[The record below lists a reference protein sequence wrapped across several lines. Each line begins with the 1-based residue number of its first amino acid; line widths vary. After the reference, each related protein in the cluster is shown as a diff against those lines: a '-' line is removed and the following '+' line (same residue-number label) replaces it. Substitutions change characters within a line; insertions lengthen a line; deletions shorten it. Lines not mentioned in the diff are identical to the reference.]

1 MERAGQAEERFSAM
15 GSKRVWVVG
24 TDIGGTFTDIIGVNL
39 ETGEQRIGKVPSTP
53 PTYFDGVINGLARA
67 GLRGDETLSF
77 RHGATVSTNAILER
91 KGVKTALITTEGFR
105 DVLGGGRA
113 ERISAFE
120 LDWDPPELII
130 PRRNVLIARERIS
143 PYGEVVTE
151 LNEDDVRRAAR
162 IIRKR
167 GIESVAVVYIDSFMN
182 PIHEQR
188 TREILL
194 QEIPEVDITLSHE
207 VLPQML
213 EFERTCTTV
222 LNAYI
227 SPILKNYLAG
237 LSRRL
242 KTDWGYD
249 GSILVTTSGGGV
261 IGMDEAVKFPAKTFH
276 SSPVSGAVGLAGYIG
291 SLAGFENVIAFET
304 GGTTNN
310 VSIIYK
316 GKPAITHE
324 WKILWNVPCCLPS
337 VDTVYIGA
345 GGGSIGWVDKGGIL
359 NVGPQSMGAVPG
371 PACYGAGGTEP
382 TNTDTQI
389 VLGRIDPNYY
399 LGGEMKVDGQL
410 SKKALQEKI
419 GERYG
424 WSAEESAANMYMVA
438 MTNLMM
444 AMRLQTVSRGWDPRD
459 FAIVPYGGGGAMYA
473 CDLAREVGASTVIV
487 PPLPGYASAFGAIR
501 VDVKH
506 EFTTPLHK
514 IEAEIDYGKL
524 NTEFEALVS
533 RARETLLREGMRS
546 DQIVIERYVDVK
558 YFSQARFFTV
568 EVGGGPIKDL
578 VKITDDFM
586 RAMKTA
592 YGYTLPPG
600 YAPVELVNLRIIA
613 RGDIPKPNLAEVNG
627 STTLEQAR
635 KGRRKVWFRNSGFVD
650 STIYER
656 SQLPAGVGFDG
667 PAVIEQPDTTTVMPP
682 GTHCKPDKFG
692 NLVITVDR

>member
-1 MERAGQAEERFSAM
+1 M
-15 GSKRVWVVG
+15 GTKKVWVVG

-130 PRRNVLIARERIS
+130 PRRNVLVVRERIS

-167 GIESVAVVYIDSFMN
+167 GIESVAVVYIDSFMK

-188 TREILL
+188 TREILQ
-194 QEIPEVDITLSHE
+194 QEVPEVDITLSYE

-242 KTDWGYD
+242 KGDWGYE

-345 GGGSIGWVDKGGIL
+345 GGGSVGWVDKGGIL

-389 VLGRIDPNYY
+389 VLGRIDANYY
-399 LGGEMKVDGQL
+399 LGGEMKVDGAL
-410 SKKALQEKI
+410 SRKALQEKI
-419 GERYG
+419 GDRYG
-424 WSAEESAANMYMVA
+424 WKAEEAAANMYMVA

-444 AMRLQTVSRGWDPRD
+444 AMRMQTVARGWDPRD

-514 IEAEIDYGKL
+514 IEAEIDYAKL
-524 NTEFEALVS
+524 NAEFDGLVEKG
-533 RARETLLREGMRS
+533 RETLSREGMRP
-546 DQIVIERYVDVK
+546 DQIAIERYVDVK
-558 YFSQARFFTV
+558 YFSQSRFFTV
-568 EVGGGPIKDL
+568 EVSAEPISGSCQDHGRLHAGHENGLWVQSAAGLRSARTCEFARHRQRESSEAEFVGSQRQDYARPGAQRPPTGL
-578 VKITDDFM
+578 VPQ
-586 RAMKTA
+586 R
-592 YGYTLPPG
+592 
-600 YAPVELVNLRIIA
+600 RIH
-613 RGDIPKPNLAEVNG
+613 RFCGL
-627 STTLEQAR
+627 
-635 KGRRKVWFRNSGFVD
+635 
-650 STIYER
+650 
-656 SQLPAGVGFDG
+656 
-667 PAVIEQPDTTTVMPP
+667 
-682 GTHCKPDKFG
+682 
-692 NLVITVDR
+692 

>member
-1 MERAGQAEERFSAM
+1 
-15 GSKRVWVVG
+15 V
-24 TDIGGTFTDIIGVNL
+24 
-39 ETGEQRIGKVPSTP
+39 TP
-53 PTYFDGVINGLARA
+53 LSE
-67 GLRGDETLSF
+67 DE
-77 RHGATVSTNAILER
+77 
-91 KGVKTALITTEGFR
+91 VKA
-105 DVLGGGRA
+105 
-113 ERISAFE
+113 
-120 LDWDPPELII
+120 
-130 PRRNVLIARERIS
+130 
-143 PYGEVVTE
+143 
-151 LNEDDVRRAAR
+151 AAR
-162 IIRKR
+162 MIAKR

-182 PIHEQR
+182 PVHELR
-188 TREILL
+188 TREILH
-194 QEIPEVDITLSHE
+194 QELPGLDVTLSHE

-227 SPILKNYLAG
+227 SPILKNYLGG

-242 KTDWGYD
+242 KQDWNYS

-337 VDTVYIGA
+337 VDTIYIGA
-345 GGGSIGWVDKGGIL
+345 GGGSIGWVDKGGML

-389 VLGRIDPNYY
+389 VLGRIDPAYY
-399 LGGEMKVDGQL
+399 LGGEIKVDGAL
-410 SKKALQEKI
+410 SHKALKEKI
-419 GERYG
+419 GDHYG
-424 WSAEESAANMYMVA
+424 WDAPTAAANMYMMA

-473 CDLAREVGASTVIV
+473 CDLAREIGAAKVIV

-514 IEAEIDYGKL
+514 IEAELDFGKL
-524 NTEFEALVS
+524 NADFDVLVTKGVQ
-533 RARETLLREGMRS
+533 TLMQEGMEP
-546 DQIVIERYVDVK
+546 DQITIERYVDVK

-568 EVGGGPIKDL
+568 EIGKEPITTL
-578 VKITDDFM
+578 AKITEDFM
-586 RAMKTA
+586 TAMQAA

-600 YAPVELVNLRIIA
+600 YAPVELVNLRVIA
-613 RGDIPKPNLAEVNG
+613 RGDLPKPNLPEVRRE
-627 STTLEQAR
+627 TTLADAA
-635 KGRRKVWFRNSGFVD
+635 KPSRKVWFKDAGFVD
-650 STIYER
+650 TAIYER
-656 SQLPAGVGFDG
+656 ERLPVGARFDG
-667 PAVIEQPDTTTVMPP
+667 PAIIEQPDTTTVMPP
-682 GTHCKPDKFG
+682 RTNCSVDKFG
-692 NLVITVDR
+692 NLIITVDR

>member
-1 MERAGQAEERFSAM
+1 MSK
-15 GSKRVWVVG
+15 KRVWVVG

-67 GLRGDETLSF
+67 GIRGDETLSF

-130 PRRNVLIARERIS
+130 PRRNVLIVRERIS

-182 PIHEQR
+182 PVHEQR

-194 QEIPEVDITLSHE
+194 EEAPEVDITLSHE

-242 KTDWGYD
+242 KSDWGYD

-316 GKPAITHE
+316 SKPAITHE

-389 VLGRIDPNYY
+389 VLGRIDPDYY
-399 LGGEMKVDGQL
+399 LGGEMKVDGAL
-410 SKKALQEKI
+410 SKKALKEKI
-419 GERYG
+419 GDRYG
-424 WSAEESAANMYMVA
+424 WNAEESAANMYMVA

-473 CDLAREVGASTVIV
+473 CDLAREIGASTVVV

-514 IEAEIDYGKL
+514 IEPEIDFAKL
-524 NTEFEALVS
+524 NAEFDGLVA
-533 RARETLLREGMRS
+533 RARDTLIREGMRA

-568 EVGGGPIKDL
+568 EIDNEPIRSLD
-578 VKITDDFM
+578 KITEDFM
-586 RAMKTA
+586 AAMQAA

-600 YAPVELVNLRIIA
+600 YAPVELVNLRVIA
-613 RGDIPKPNLAEVNG
+613 RGDIPKPNLSEVNG
-627 STTLEQAR
+627 KSTLALAR
-635 KGRRKVWFRNSGFVD
+635 KGQRKVWFRNSGFVD
-650 STIYER
+650 SQIYER
-656 SQLPAGVGFDG
+656 EKLPAGVSFDG
-667 PAVIEQPDTTTVMPP
+667 PAIIEQPDTTTVMPP
-682 GTHCKPDKFG
+682 GTHCTPDKYG
-692 NLVITVDR
+692 NLVIQVDR

>member
-1 MERAGQAEERFSAM
+1 MV
-15 GSKRVWVVG
+15 SKRSWVVG

-39 ETGEQRIGKVPSTP
+39 ETGEQRLGKVPSTP
-53 PTYFDGVINGLARA
+53 PTYFDGVINGLERA
-67 GLRGDETLSF
+67 GLKGEEVLSF

-130 PRRNVLIARERIS
+130 PRRNVLTIRERIS
-143 PYGEVVTE
+143 PYGEVVTQLAE
-151 LNEDDVRRAAR
+151 ADVRRAAR
-162 IIRKR
+162 MIKKR
-167 GIESVAVVYIDSFMN
+167 GIESVAVVYMDSFMN
-182 PIHEQR
+182 PVHEDR
-188 TREILL
+188 TREILQ
-194 QEIPEVDITLSHE
+194 QELPGLDITLSHE

-227 SPILKNYLAG
+227 SPILKNYLGG

-242 KTDWGYD
+242 KKDWNYAGA
-249 GSILVTTSGGGV
+249 ILVTTSGGGV

-291 SLAGFENVIAFET
+291 GLAGFDNVIAFET

-337 VDTVYIGA
+337 VDTIYIGA
-345 GGGSIGWVDKGGIL
+345 GGGSIGWVDKGGML

-389 VLGRIDPNYY
+389 VLGRIDPDYY
-399 LGGEMKVDGQL
+399 LGGEMKVDGAL
-410 SKKALQEKI
+410 SHKALKEKI
-419 GERYG
+419 GEHYG
-424 WSAEESAANMYMVA
+424 WDAQTAAANMYMVA

-473 CDLAREVGASTVIV
+473 CDLAREVGATSVIV

-514 IEAEIDYGKL
+514 IEAELDYKKL
-524 NTEFEALVS
+524 NRAFDELVKKGTK
-533 RARETLLREGMRS
+533 TLQREGMRP
-546 DQIVIERYVDVK
+546 DQITIERYVDVK
-558 YFSQARFFTV
+558 YFSQSRFFTV
-568 EVGGGPIKDL
+568 EVAAGPIHEL
-578 VKITDDFM
+578 GSITQNFM
-586 RAMKTA
+586 SAMQLA

-600 YAPVELVNLRIIA
+600 YAPVELVNLRVIA
-613 RGDIPKPNLAEVNG
+613 RGLLAKPNLPEVTRD
-627 STTLEQAR
+627 TTLEQAR
-635 KGRRKVWFRNSGFVD
+635 KPSRKVWFRDAGFIEAA
-650 STIYER
+650 IYER
-656 SQLPAGVGFDG
+656 EKLPVGATFNG
-667 PAVIEQPDTTTVMPP
+667 PAIIEQPDTTTVMPQH
-682 GTHCKPDKFG
+682 TRCTVDKYG
-692 NLVITVDR
+692 NLIITVER

>member
-1 MERAGQAEERFSAM
+1 MAA
-15 GSKRVWVVG
+15 KRTWVVG
-24 TDIGGTFTDIIGVNL
+24 TDIGGTFTDVIGVNL
-39 ETGEQRIGKVPSTP
+39 ETGEQRLGKVASTP
-53 PTYFDGVINGLARA
+53 PTYFDGVINGLERA
-67 GLRGDETLSF
+67 GIKGEEVLSF

-91 KGVKTALITTEGFR
+91 KGVRTALITTEGFR

-130 PRRNVLIARERIS
+130 PRRNVLTIRERVS
-143 PYGEVVTE
+143 PYGEIVTPLSDE
-151 LNEDDVRRAAR
+151 EVKAAAR
-162 IIRKR
+162 KIAKR
-167 GIESVAVVYIDSFMN
+167 GIESVAVVYMDSFMN
-182 PIHEQR
+182 PAHELR
-188 TREILL
+188 TRDILHREL
-194 QEIPEVDITLSHE
+194 PGLDVTLSHE

-227 SPILKNYLAG
+227 SPILKNYLGG
-237 LSRRL
+237 LARRL
-242 KTDWGYD
+242 KQDWNYSGP
-249 GSILVTTSGGGV
+249 ILVTTSGGGV

-291 SLAGFENVIAFET
+291 SLAGFDNVIAFET

-337 VDTVYIGA
+337 VDTIYIGA
-345 GGGSIGWVDKGGIL
+345 GGGSIGWVDKGGML

-389 VLGRIDPNYY
+389 VLGRIDPDYY
-399 LGGEMKVDGQL
+399 LGGEMKVDGAL
-410 SKKALQEKI
+410 SHKALKERI
-419 GERYG
+419 GDHYG
-424 WSAEESAANMYMVA
+424 WDAPTSAANMYMMA

-473 CDLAREVGASTVIV
+473 CDLAREIGAAKVIV

-506 EFTTPLHK
+506 EFTVPLHK
-514 IEAEIDYGKL
+514 IEAELDYKRL
-524 NTEFEALVS
+524 NADFDALVTKGVQ
-533 RARETLLREGMRS
+533 TLTQEGMEAG
-546 DQIVIERYVDVK
+546 QITIERYVDVK

-568 EVGGGPIKDL
+568 EIGKEPITSL
-578 VKITDDFM
+578 ARITEQFM
-586 RAMKTA
+586 TAMQAA

-600 YAPVELVNLRIIA
+600 YAPVELVNLRVIA
-613 RGDIPKPNLAEVNG
+613 RGDLPKPSLPPLKREAALA
-627 STTLEQAR
+627 QAV
-635 KGRRKVWFRNSGFVD
+635 KPARKVWFKDAGYVNT
-650 STIYER
+650 TIYER
-656 SQLPAGVGFDG
+656 DRLPVGATFDG
-667 PAVIEQPDTTTVMPP
+667 PAIVEQPDTTTVMPP
-682 GTHCKPDKFG
+682 RTHCTVDKFG
-692 NLVITVDR
+692 NLIITVDR